1 MTINSR
7 MTVDIRGRIASLTLK
22 EMAQAESSR
31 SAYLLNL
38 TSSIHTAVSLL
49 TNRTLD
55 AAQALEWG
63 ILNRVVNDS
72 DLLAEAERLAQ
83 QLAQGPAAA
92 LASTKR
98 LLASSLPGF
107 QDHLALESAAIA
119 RQGLNSEAREGIGA
133 FLGKRRPQF
142 APMGES

>member
-7 MTVDIRGRIASLTLK
+7 MTVDIRGRIASLTLCRPDRGN
-22 EMAQAESSR
+22 A
-31 SAYLLNL
+31 
-38 TSSIHTAVSLL
+38 T
-49 TNRTLD
+49 
-55 AAQALEWG
+55 LEWG

-72 DLLAEAERLAQ
+72 DLLAEAERLAE

-119 RQGLNSEAREGIGA
+119 RQGLNSEARAGIGA